1 MYTFIRTLQ
10 QSVALGTY
18 TMKKLLALSLLVCLT
33 GHAQEII
40 QLQKPLKCSNAD
52 FVIPHFAKEFGETPV
67 WVGKSNTNSH
77 LALLVNKEKKT
88 WTVVEYTDTTA
99 CVLGSGNAGSN
110 PNNI

>member
-1 MYTFIRTLQ
+1 
-10 QSVALGTY
+10 
-18 TMKKLLALSLLVCLT
+18 MKKLLALSLLVCLT

>member
-1 MYTFIRTLQ
+1 
-10 QSVALGTY
+10 
-18 TMKKLLALSLLVCLT
+18 MKKLLALSLLVCLT

-67 WVGKSNTNSH
+67 WVGKSDTNSH

-99 CVLGSGNAGSN
+99 CVLGSGSVGSN

>member
-1 MYTFIRTLQ
+1 
-10 QSVALGTY
+10 
-18 TMKKLLALSLLVCLT
+18 
-33 GHAQEII
+33 
-40 QLQKPLKCSNAD
+40 LKCSNAD